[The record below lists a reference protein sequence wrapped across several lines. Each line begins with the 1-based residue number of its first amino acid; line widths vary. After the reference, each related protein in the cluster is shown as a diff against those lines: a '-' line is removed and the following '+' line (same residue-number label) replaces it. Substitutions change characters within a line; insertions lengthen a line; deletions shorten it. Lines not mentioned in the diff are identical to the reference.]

1 MDIVSCDVAGTEDYG
16 SLAGRYY
23 EKVEEMK
30 QIGVMKMIAISETG
44 WVPDIDNIAR
54 EQAWWSYIVIWRG
67 MDMVSKTSDE
77 QLKKMYSDERVLTLE
92 DVPGLY

>member
-1 MDIVSCDVAGTEDYG
+1 MDIVSSDIYG
-16 SLAGRYY
+16 NADHGSMQAKYY
-23 EKVEEMK
+23 ELAEEMK
-30 QIGVMKMIAISETG
+30 SLGTMKLIALSETDG
-44 WVPDIDNIAR
+44 MPDIDNIAR